1 MCPITFNARR
11 KWKGCVS
18 IIEFKTPLNAKKPPP
33 PESCRVVSIKGL
45 LKRNF
50 PYIFIWVI
58 YYAWVVSFATWWTA
72 SPLTE
77 NVFSTELRSLLHTV
91 ILISSGIFIF
101 IIQKEWFVKTAR
113 IGAALVIVGIG
124 LFLIAPSA
132 QTRLLCAVLIATALG
147 IINTSILM
155 PFVFTLNNT
164 EKLYA
169 VVGSNVLIHLIS
181 LFQEGDAGNY
191 LHGNGDLVLSFA
203 ILAVALGAIV
213 FFKENNLPATSET
226 TGIDTPT
233 FHSRIYL
240 TLFLNC
246 VLAILCKGVGKGIL
260 NNTASAS
267 EYPVLMWYYLG
278 GLAGCMA
285 YFSIYA
291 LSKRPFI
298 WLGNITFG
306 FFAMGLFFNTFAVQI
321 PELAVAFAFL
331 LGIGST
337 VGMIN
342 MYYIIGVVGK
352 KYNSMRYLK
361 LSIFFIGI
369 CGGVSGVAAGSFVHG
384 RNAFEVSMIAS
395 IVSAAVMLLFIML
408 SAVVSQSQYYDDW
421 AKDSEKIEIDNE
433 QLHMFKKYHLSKREI
448 EVCKL
453 LLQGYTMRQI
463 SGILSIAYSTV
474 NTYCTSAYSKLKIN
488 SKTELLLLFK
498 DYYIK

>member
-1 MCPITFNARR
+1 M
-11 KWKGCVS
+11 
-18 IIEFKTPLNAKKPPP
+18 ELKTPLNAKQPPL
-33 PESCRVVSIKGL
+33 PENSRVISIKGL
-45 LKRNF
+45 RKHNL
-50 PYIFIWVI
+50 PYIFIWII

-77 NVFSTELRSLLHTV
+77 NVFSTEFRSLLHTI
-91 ILISSGIFIF
+91 ILISSGIFIL
-101 IIQKEWFVKTAR
+101 IIQKEWFVKMAR
-113 IGAALVIVGIG
+113 IGAVLAIAGIG
-124 LFLIAPSA
+124 LFLIAPNA
-132 QTRLLCAVLIATALG
+132 QTQLIYAILIGISLG

-164 EKLYA
+164 EKLHA
-169 VVGSNVLIHLIS
+169 VVGSNVLISLIS
-181 LFQEGDAGNY
+181 LFQEGDVGIY
-191 LHGNGDLVLSFA
+191 LHGNSDLVLSFVM
-203 ILAVALGAIV
+203 LAVALSAIV
-213 FFKENNLPATSET
+213 FFKENSLPVAAETS
-226 TGIDTPT
+226 GIDTPT

-246 VLAILCKGVGKGIL
+246 VIVILCKGVGKGIL

-267 EYPVLMWYYLG
+267 EYPVLMWYYFG
-278 GLAGCMA
+278 GLVGCMV
-285 YFSIYA
+285 YFVIYA

-306 FFAMGLFFNTFAVQI
+306 FFAMGLFCNTFAMQI
-321 PELAVAFAFL
+321 PGLAATFAFL
-331 LGIGST
+331 LGSGST

-352 KYNSMRYLK
+352 KYNSMRYLR

-369 CGGVSGVAAGSFVHG
+369 CGGVSGVAAGSFVYS
-384 RNAFEVSMIAS
+384 RNNFEVSMIAS

-421 AKDSEKIEIDNE
+421 AKDSERTEIDNE
-433 QLHMFKKYHLSKREI
+433 QLYMFRKYRLSKREI

-463 SGILSIAYSTV
+463 SGILSIAYPTV
-474 NTYCTSAYSKLKIN
+474 NTYCTSAYRKLEIN
-488 SKTELLLLFK
+488 SKTELILLFK
-498 DYYIK
+498 DYSMK